1 MLSSLSARGEL
12 MAQEKFLIRRLNCIL
27 GLLALVFGSYV
38 PSGAQ
43 MSSQGTVTVTVVDQ
57 AGGAVQGAKLVLL
70 DIATNE
76 ARTGETQQVGS
87 YNFVGLP
94 LGKYKLTVS
103 RNGFQSEVIDS
114 VEVQGSRVTD
124 VKVALKVGATV
135 EKVVVYESSTP
146 LVETTS
152 NAIASTLDMKQVE
165 DLPLQGRDISSLAF
179 LSPGFTGTPGVGTWN
194 GLPMIA
200 QGNNIDG
207 ISASTSRMKFA
218 GNTQP
223 GLEARLEDLQEMTV
237 QTGQTDLSQGL
248 GAASM
253 QVNFVTRRGSNDYHG
268 RVFDDFRNTALNA
281 NSWFNNATGQP
292 RNPIILNDFGGSVGG
307 HIIKDKLFFFAS
319 LSVAKQPGGFLT
331 NNVVLS
337 PAAQQGIYTYYQSVT
352 GGPQAGQT
360 VNLFTQVAQPNGLPT
375 TVNSQIA
382 AEQALINKDIAGATV
397 TPGPNGSADTN
408 LLTVNWLNPSP
419 TTRYYPAARVDYNIN
434 QKLRLDF
441 SLQETK
447 VNQPNASAPIFPG
460 SDFANQVAS
469 FKSNN
474 YITSLGLNWTVT
486 PNLINQFRVGY
497 YYNAFWYTFGA
508 KPIWDT
514 QPAISWPICSGG
526 PHYGNCSGNAFN
538 LPVSTFYPIID
549 VIDNAAWIHGRHT
562 LTFGF
567 DFHREQDHYWNA
579 PDGMQNISLGLTAGD
594 PAFDDFN
601 SYFANASSADRSEA
615 ENIYSI
621 LTGRI
626 SGIGPTGSG
635 FPYNPKTGKYAS
647 TPGSSYNLDELQKM
661 WGLYA
666 QDSFRFT
673 PHLTFN
679 YGLRWDFT
687 GDDHDLT
694 SAYHGASISAMYG
707 PSGVGNLF
715 KPGTLTGDMNP
726 AYVGS
731 SHQYAPWNVSPQPT
745 IGLAWNPSRSEGL
758 WGKLLGGSNTVIRAG
773 FDIKRFTEP
782 YQYFW
787 NNASNHGL
795 AFFQNFSYTA
805 ANGGAPGTF
814 TPGTLSLGDTIDPTK
829 FNYSPTAYAASLPE
843 TDYTWSYYWGAS
855 GFDPHIQQP
864 YVQEWNLGIQRQLGA
879 NNVLEVRYLGHRS
892 VHQWIQTDPNE
903 VNIFENGF
911 LKEFKLAQGNL
922 ATNAAHGYDGA
933 TDSSGNL
940 LPGHYFPSFA
950 NLGFAGDVALPIMT
964 TAFAGESM
972 TTCTPGPGNC
982 NYGPIS
988 QPYDFTQN
996 SGFIIDLNQG
1006 AAGALASQLAYPFGT
1021 VPYICNLV
1029 GSSLSPCQGYGYNSP
1044 GTYPLNFFQVN
1055 PLGASFPGVTQSY
1068 VAAGGYGNY
1077 HALQV
1082 DFRQKQWHGMQFDVN
1097 YTYSHTLGLQP
1108 DNQWLG
1114 TVTEFS
1120 IRDLRQSYGPTAFDL
1135 RHTIHASGTFDLP
1148 FGHGKTLLN
1157 REGAL
1162 DKVVGGWTL
1171 GTIVTWQTGLPFQIF
1186 GGYGTFNDYGDGGF
1200 VLNGITKA
1208 QLQNAV
1214 GVYHTSGPYVDL
1226 INPKLL
1232 QGNSSPNCN
1241 SVLTGVCQ
1249 NTTPGTFGINPWL
1262 YGAHVWNDDTS
1273 LSKNVA
1279 IREKVQF
1286 TFQAEFLNL
1295 FNHPN
1300 WTTPGQPPFYFGST
1314 SVTSGGFGQA
1324 GLLNFTNVATNNNN
1338 SARVIELR
1346 ANISF

>member
-1 MLSSLSARGEL
+1 MLQRFFFPLSRPGHSLP
-12 MAQEKFLIRRLNCIL
+12 
-27 GLLALVFGSYV
+27 LLALPLLVLACCS
-38 PSGAQ
+38 PSWAQ
-43 MSSQGTVTVTVVDQ
+43 MASQGTVTVTVVDPT
-57 AGGAVQGAKLVLL
+57 GGAVQGAKLQLQEL
-70 DIATNE
+70 ATNGIRE
-76 ARTGETQQVGS
+76 SETQQVGS
-87 YNFVGLP
+87 YNFVALP
-94 LGKYKLTVS
+94 AGTYRLTVS
-103 RNGFQSEVIDS
+103 KSGFQTEVLDS
-114 VEVQGSRVTD
+114 VIVQSNRVTD
-124 VKVALKVGATV
+124 VKVTLKVGAAV
-135 EKVVVYESSTP
+135 EKVVVAESSAP

-152 NAIASTLDMKQVE
+152 SAIAQTIDMKQIE

-179 LSPGFTGTPGVGTWN
+179 LTPGFAGTPGNGTWN
-194 GLPMIA
+194 GLPVIA

-207 ISASTSRMKFA
+207 ISASTSRMKFS

-237 QTGQTDLSQGL
+237 QTEQTDLSQGL
-248 GAASM
+248 GQASM
-253 QVNFVTRRGSNDYHG
+253 QVNFVTRRGSNDLHG
-268 RVFDDFRNTALNA
+268 RVFEDFRNTALNA
-281 NSWFNNATGQP
+281 NSWFNNAVSTPGNP
-292 RNPIILNDFGGSVGG
+292 VRRNPIILNDFGGSVGG
-307 HIIKDKLFFFAS
+307 PILKDKLFFFGSFAM
-319 LSVAKQPGGFLT
+319 AKQPGGFIAS
-331 NNVVLS
+331 NVVLS

-360 VNLFTQVAQPNGLPT
+360 VNLFTQVAQPNGLPA

-382 AEQALINKDIAGATV
+382 AEQALINQSIAGATGSA
-397 TPGPNGSADTN
+397 GPNGSADTN

-419 TTRYYPAARVDYNIN
+419 TTRYYPAIRVDYNLT

-447 VNQPNASAPIFPG
+447 INQPNASPPIFPG
-460 SDFANQVAS
+460 SVFANQVAS
-469 FKSNN
+469 NKSNN
-474 YITSLGLNWTVT
+474 YITSIGLNWTVT
-486 PNLINQFRVGY
+486 PNLINQFRGGY
-497 YYNAFWYTFGA
+497 YYNWYVYGTGA
-508 KPIWDT
+508 KPIWLT
-514 QPAISWPICSGG
+514 RPAISWPICTGY

-538 LPVSTFYPIID
+538 LPVSTFYPIVD
-549 VIDNAAWIHGRHT
+549 VIDNAALIRGRHT
-562 LTFGF
+562 VTLGF

-579 PDGMQNISLGLTAGD
+579 PDGMQNMSLGPLAAGD
-594 PAFDDFN
+594 PALNDFN
-601 SYFANASSADRSEA
+601 SYFANASAADRGEA
-615 ENIYSI
+615 ENIYS
-621 LTGRI
+621 LLVGRI

-635 FPYNPKTGKYAS
+635 FPYDPKTGKYAT

-715 KPGTLTGDMNP
+715 RPGTLTGDMNP
-726 AYVGS
+726 AYVAS

-745 IGLAWNPSRSEGL
+745 LGLAWNPSHSEGIL
-758 WGKLLGGSNTVIRAG
+758 GKLLGGSSTVIRTG

-795 AFFQNFSYTA
+795 AFFQNFSYNA

-814 TPGTLSLGDTIDPTK
+814 SPGTLSLGDTIDPTK
-829 FNYSPTAYAASLPE
+829 FTYSPPAYAASLPE

-855 GFDPHIQQP
+855 GFDPHIHQP
-864 YVQEWNLGIQRQLGA
+864 YVQEWNLGIQRQLGQ

-892 VHQWIQTDPNE
+892 LHQWIQTDPNE
-903 VNIFENGF
+903 VNVFENGF
-911 LKEFKLAQGNL
+911 LKEFKNAQSNL
-922 ATNAAHGYDGA
+922 AICMANASCA
-933 TDSSGNL
+933 SNL
-940 LPGHYFPSFA
+940 SFA
-950 NLGFAGDVALPIMT
+950 NQGLPGQVPLPIFT
-964 TAFAGESM
+964 AAFA
-972 TTCTPGPGNC
+972 CPPGGCPSNITAG
-982 NYGPIS
+982 
-988 QPYDFTQN
+988 QDFTN

-1029 GSSLSPCQGYGYNSP
+1029 GSSLSPCEGYGYTSP

-1055 PLGASFPGVTQSY
+1055 PLGASFPGVMQSY
-1068 VAAGGYGNY
+1068 TSAAGYGTY

-1114 TVTEFS
+1114 TVTEFTL
-1120 IRDLRQSYGPTAFDL
+1120 RDLRQSYGPTSFDL
-1135 RHTIHASGTFDLP
+1135 RHVVHASGTFDLP
-1148 FGHGKTLLN
+1148 FGKGKALAN
-1157 REGAL
+1157 RPGAV
-1162 DKVVGGWTL
+1162 DKLVGGWSL
-1171 GTIVTWQTGLPFQIF
+1171 GTIVTWQTGLPFQLF

-1214 GVYHTSGPYVDL
+1214 GVYHTSGPYIDV

-1249 NTTPGTFGINPWL
+1249 NTTPGVFGINPWL
-1262 YGAHVWNDDTS
+1262 YGVHVWNDDTS
-1273 LSKNVA
+1273 LTKAVPIN
-1279 IREKVQF
+1279 EKVRF
-1286 TFQAEFLNL
+1286 TLQAEFLNL

-1300 WTTPGQPPFYFGST
+1300 FTTPGQPPYYYGST
-1314 SVTSGGFGQA
+1314 NLTSGGFGQA
-1324 GLLNFTNVATNNNN
+1324 SSLNFTNVATNNNT

-1346 ANISF
+1346 ANITF